1 MLAGLTRDDPFAQ
14 YAFRRRSARR
24 QVPSACPFAGAGAE
38 RWTEVQ
44 NFKNLPNI
52 ITMIRLFLVPVIVA
66 TITGGRWVEA
76 FVAFLLA
83 GLSDALDGWL
93 AKRFS
98 LQTELG
104 AYLDPV
110 ADKTLL
116 VSIYV
121 SLGITGAVPPWLSI
135 LVVSRDIM
143 IIGAILI
150 SWVLG
155 KPVRVAPLFV
165 SKVNT
170 AVQIAFAAYVLAERA
185 FGWTP
190 GLFHE
195 AAVAT
200 VAALTLASA
209 GAYLGPWIK
218 HMGR

>member
-1 MLAGLTRDDPFAQ
+1 MNG
-14 YAFRRRSARR
+14 Y
-24 QVPSACPFAGAGAE
+24 
-38 RWTEVQ
+38 VQ
-44 NFKNLPNI
+44 RFKNLPNI
-52 ITMIRLFLVPVIVA
+52 ITMVRLFLVPVIVA
-66 TITGGRWVEA
+66 MITGGRWIEA
-76 FVAFLLA
+76 FIGFLLA

-116 VSIYV
+116 VSIYIA
-121 SLGITGAVPPWLSI
+121 LGITGAVPPWLTI

-170 AVQIAFAAYVLAERA
+170 TVQIAFAAYVLAERA
-185 FGWTP
+185 FGWP
-190 GLFHE
+190 RGMVYDV
-195 AAVAT
+195 AVAA

-209 GAYLGPWIK
+209 GAYLTPWIK

>member
-1 MLAGLTRDDPFAQ
+1 
-14 YAFRRRSARR
+14 
-24 QVPSACPFAGAGAE
+24 
-38 RWTEVQ
+38 
-44 NFKNLPNI
+44 
-52 ITMIRLFLVPVIVA
+52 MIRLFLVPAIVA
-66 TITGGRWVEA
+66 MITGGRWVEA
-76 FVAFLLA
+76 FIVFLLA

-110 ADKTLL
+110 ADKMLL

-121 SLGITGAVPPWLSI
+121 ALAITGAVPAWLTI

-150 SWVLG
+150 SWVLD

-170 AVQIAFAAYVLAERA
+170 AVQLVFATWVLAERA
-185 FGWTP
+185 FGWGTA
-190 GLFHE
+190 GTVTDV
-195 AAVAT
+195 AVAT

-209 GAYLGPWIK
+209 AAYLGPWIK

>member
-1 MLAGLTRDDPFAQ
+1 MQRFA
-14 YAFRRRSARR
+14 
-24 QVPSACPFAGAGAE
+24 
-38 RWTEVQ
+38 
-44 NFKNLPNI
+44 NLPNI
-52 ITMIRLFLVPVIVA
+52 ITMVRLFLVPVIVA
-66 TITGGRWVEA
+66 MITGGRWIEA
-76 FVAFLLA
+76 FVVFVLA

-121 SLGITGAVPPWLSI
+121 ALGITGAVPAWLTI

-150 SWVLG
+150 SWVLD

-165 SKVNT
+165 SKANT
-170 AVQIAFAAYVLAERA
+170 AVQLVFATWVLAERA
-185 FGWTP
+185 FGWASSGTISA
-190 GLFHE
+190 L
-195 AAVAT
+195 AVAT

-209 GAYLGPWIK
+209 AAYLGPWIK

>member
-1 MLAGLTRDDPFAQ
+1 MA
-14 YAFRRRSARR
+14 ARGDG
-24 QVPSACPFAGAGAE
+24 P
-38 RWTEVQ
+38 VQ
-44 NFKNLPNI
+44 NFTNLPNI
-52 ITMIRLFLVPVIVA
+52 ITMVRLFLVPVIVA
-66 TITGGRWVEA
+66 MITGVRWVEA
-76 FVAFLLA
+76 FVVFLLA

-110 ADKTLL
+110 ADKMLL

-121 SLGITGAVPPWLSI
+121 ALAITGAVPAWLTI

-150 SWVLG
+150 SWVLD
-155 KPVRVAPLFV
+155 KPVQVAPLFV
-165 SKVNT
+165 SKMNT
-170 AVQIAFAAYVLAERA
+170 AAQLAFATWVLAARA
-185 FGWTP
+185 FGW
-190 GLFHE
+190 GADGAIHIV
-195 AAVAT
+195 AIAV

-209 GAYLGPWIK
+209 AAYLGPWIK

>member
-1 MLAGLTRDDPFAQ
+1 MQ
-14 YAFRRRSARR
+14 S
-24 QVPSACPFAGAGAE
+24 
-38 RWTEVQ
+38 
-44 NFKNLPNI
+44 FKNLPNI
-52 ITMIRLFLVPVIVA
+52 ITMVRLFLVPVIVA
-66 TITGGRWVEA
+66 TITGGRWVESFIA
-76 FVAFLLA
+76 FVVA
-83 GLSDALDGWL
+83 GISDALDGWL

-110 ADKTLL
+110 ADKVLL
-116 VSIYV
+116 VSIYIA
-121 SLGITGAVPPWLSI
+121 LGITGAVPPWLAI

-155 KPVRVAPLFV
+155 KPVLVAPLFV

-190 GLFHE
+190 GLFYE
-195 AAVAT
+195 IAVAS

-209 GAYLGPWIK
+209 AAYLGPWIK

>member
-1 MLAGLTRDDPFAQ
+1 MQRFT
-14 YAFRRRSARR
+14 
-24 QVPSACPFAGAGAE
+24 
-38 RWTEVQ
+38 
-44 NFKNLPNI
+44 NLPNA
-52 ITMIRLFLVPVIVA
+52 ITMGRLFLVPIVVA
-66 TITGGRWVEA
+66 CITDGRWLAA
-76 FVAFLLA
+76 FVAFVLA

-93 AKRFS
+93 AKTFS
-98 LQTELG
+98 LRTELG

-116 VSIYV
+116 VAIYV
-121 SLGITGAVPPWLSI
+121 ALGIAGTIPPWLAI

-155 KPVRVAPLFV
+155 KPTRVAPLFV

-170 AVQIAFAAYVLAERA
+170 TVQIAFAALVLAVKA
-185 FGWTP
+185 FGWVLP
-190 GLFHE
+190 VVAFDIGV
-195 AAVAT
+195 AA

-209 GAYLGPWIK
+209 GAYLGPWIQ

>member
-1 MLAGLTRDDPFAQ
+1 MQRFA
-14 YAFRRRSARR
+14 
-24 QVPSACPFAGAGAE
+24 
-38 RWTEVQ
+38 
-44 NFKNLPNI
+44 NLPNI
-52 ITMIRLFLVPVIVA
+52 ITMVRLFLVPVIVA
-66 TITGGRWVEA
+66 MITGGRWVEA
-76 FVAFLLA
+76 FAVFLLA

-121 SLGITGAVPPWLSI
+121 ALAITGAVPPWLTI
-135 LVVSRDIM
+135 LVVFRDIM

-150 SWVLG
+150 SWVLD
-155 KPVRVAPLFV
+155 KPVRFAPLFV

-170 AVQIAFAAYVLAERA
+170 TAQLAFATWVLAARA
-185 FGWTP
+185 FGWGTD
-190 GLFHE
+190 GTIHT
-195 AAVAT
+195 AAIAI

-209 GAYLGPWIK
+209 AAYLGPWIK

>member
-1 MLAGLTRDDPFAQ
+1 M
-14 YAFRRRSARR
+14 
-24 QVPSACPFAGAGAE
+24 V
-38 RWTEVQ
+38 
-44 NFKNLPNI
+44 
-52 ITMIRLFLVPVIVA
+52 RLFLVPVIVA
-66 TITGGRWVEA
+66 MITGGRWVEA
-76 FVAFLLA
+76 FAVFLLA

-93 AKRFS
+93 AKTFS

-110 ADKTLL
+110 ADKMLL

-121 SLGITGAVPPWLSI
+121 ALAITGAVPAWLTI

-150 SWVLG
+150 SWVLD

-170 AVQIAFAAYVLAERA
+170 AVQLAFATWVLAERA

-190 GLFHE
+190 GPVTTV
-195 AAVAT
+195 AVAT

-209 GAYLGPWIK
+209 AAYLGPWIK

>member
-1 MLAGLTRDDPFAQ
+1 MQR
-14 YAFRRRSARR
+14 
-24 QVPSACPFAGAGAE
+24 
-38 RWTEVQ
+38 
-44 NFKNLPNI
+44 FKNLPNI
-52 ITMIRLFLVPVIVA
+52 ITMIRLFLVPAIVA
-66 TITGGRWVEA
+66 MITGGRWVEA
-76 FVAFLLA
+76 FVVFLLA

-104 AYLDPV
+104 AYL
-110 ADKTLL
+110 ALA
-116 VSIYV
+116 
-121 SLGITGAVPPWLSI
+121 ITGAVPAWLTI

-150 SWVLG
+150 SWVLD

-170 AVQIAFAAYVLAERA
+170 AVQLVFATWVLAERA
-185 FGWTP
+185 FGWP
-190 GLFHE
+190 SDGILSSL
-195 AAVAT
+195 AVAT

-209 GAYLGPWIK
+209 AAYLGPWIK

>member
-1 MLAGLTRDDPFAQ
+1 MKNLT
-14 YAFRRRSARR
+14 
-24 QVPSACPFAGAGAE
+24 
-38 RWTEVQ
+38 
-44 NFKNLPNI
+44 NLPNI
-52 ITMIRLFLVPVIVA
+52 ITMVRLCLAPVIVA
-66 TITGGRWVEA
+66 TITGGLWIEA
-76 FVAFLLA
+76 FIGFLLA

-93 AKRFS
+93 AKKYS

-121 SLGITGAVPPWLSI
+121 ALGISGAIPPWLAI
-135 LVVSRDIM
+135 LVVFRDIM

-155 KPVRVAPLFV
+155 RPVRIAPLFI

-170 AVQIAFAAYVLAERA
+170 AAQIAFAAFVLATRA
-185 FGWTP
+185 FGWSAD
-190 GLFHE
+190 LVYE
-195 AAVAT
+195 AAVAA

-209 GAYLGPWIK
+209 GAYLVPWIR